1 MLITRSERSKSRFGG
16 AVKWNERPRLRGC
29 RTGKC
34 GNAILKSIRVFGNPA
49 DLNARTDFVEPAN
62 IATDQ
67 QTEKPDDDQIQDPRC
82 GSCFVDDDGNAAV
95 RAGRYP
101 GARRVR
107 ILPSRRGRFEWR
119 PAHACCL
126 RRRGI
131 GSVRR
136 QRRLCLHG
144 RQRERLVLR
153 SALPFLRSGF
163 GYLPRL

>member
-1 MLITRSERSKSRFGG
+1 MLITRSGRSKSQFGG

-82 GSCFVDDDGNAAV
+82 GSCSVDDDGNAAV
-95 RAGRYP
+95 RIGRYP
-101 GARRVR
+101 GAERVR
-107 ILPSRRGRFEWR
+107 VLPSQRGRPEWR
-119 PAHACCL
+119 PANATYL
-126 RRRGI
+126 RRLGI
-131 GSVRR
+131 GFARR
-136 QRRLCLHG
+136 QRR
-144 RQRERLVLR
+144 
-153 SALPFLRSGF
+153 
-163 GYLPRL
+163 